1 MTKKDK
7 LAWRIGRAQNADG
20 DEIAALFRHTRQTSL
35 PYLPT
40 LHTIDED
47 RAHFARVIAECDV
60 RMART
65 SAAIIGFVAR
75 RDRWI
80 EQLYVDPLAHCQGV
94 GTALLAAIRAS
105 CAELEL
111 WCFQE
116 NAVAIA
122 FYERHGFVVVELTD
136 GAGNEERAP
145 DARYLWRREL
155 GGFR

>member
-1 MTKKDK
+1 
-7 LAWRIGRAQNADG
+7 
-20 DEIAALFRHTRQTSL
+20 
-35 PYLPT
+35 
-40 LHTIDED
+40 
-47 RAHFARVIAECDV
+47 
-60 RMART
+60 MART

-80 EQLYVDPLAHCQGV
+80 EQLYVDPLAHSQGV
-94 GTALLAAIRAS
+94 GTALLAAVHAS